1 MDPTTNTFF
10 QKNPTKRLLSC
21 VAKKSLRGVS
31 HADDDKLSFTGG
43 QFYASRHFMLMRFHI
58 VCISS
63 KQGNVKVI
71 DRDSKNHSLIQ
82 FYKFLDIRSRFKLSI
97 SLSFCWCLILAQ
109 KFAVLI
115 YHLLEMFKESIL
127 KK

>member
-1 MDPTTNTFF
+1 M
-10 QKNPTKRLLSC
+10 
-21 VAKKSLRGVS
+21 AKKSLRSVS
-31 HADDDKLSFTGG
+31 HADGDKLNFTGG

-82 FYKFLDIRSRFKLSI
+82 SYKFLDIRSRFKLSTYKI
-97 SLSFCWCLILAQ
+97 VILLVLDSCTKICLCFNLSFLRN
-109 KFAVLI
+109 V
-115 YHLLEMFKESIL
+115 
-127 KK
+127 